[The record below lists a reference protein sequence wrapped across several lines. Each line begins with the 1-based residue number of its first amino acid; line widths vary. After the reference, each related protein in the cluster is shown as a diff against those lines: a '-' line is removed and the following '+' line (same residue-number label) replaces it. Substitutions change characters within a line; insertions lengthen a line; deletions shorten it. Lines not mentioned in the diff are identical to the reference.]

1 MNPSKTEGGRVWPTY
16 ELVRIRPGPGMSSP
30 LAAILAE
37 TGVPRGCIGHEYR
50 VLPEA
55 VLLDGVVGRSLAAI
69 GTSGAFGRI
78 CVEITTGAVV
88 HIPVVDAPV
97 VNVVN
102 VDLDAFRECVA
113 AVIARF
119 PFYGE
124 DDEPEQYEE
133 VAEELRRTIS
143 EIDKSALGYNGFW
156 VTFADDVSIGDYA
169 TEMIV

>member
-1 MNPSKTEGGRVWPTY
+1 
-16 ELVRIRPGPGMSSP
+16 
-30 LAAILAE
+30 
-37 TGVPRGCIGHEYR
+37 
-50 VLPEA
+50 
-55 VLLDGVVGRSLAAI
+55 
-69 GTSGAFGRI
+69 
-78 CVEITTGAVV
+78 VV

-143 EIDKSALGYNGFW
+143 EIDKSALGYNGL
-156 VTFADDVSIGDYA
+156 
-169 TEMIV
+169 

>member
-1 MNPSKTEGGRVWPTY
+1 MNPSETQGGRVWPTY
-16 ELVRIRPGPGMSSP
+16 ELVRIQSGPGIPSP

-50 VLPEA
+50 ALPEA
-55 VLLDGVVGRSLAAI
+55 ILLDGVVGRNLAAI
-69 GTSGAFGRI
+69 GTSGTFGRI
-78 CVEITTGAVV
+78 CVDIATGAVV
-88 HIPVVDAPV
+88 HIPVIDASM

-102 VDLDAFRECVA
+102 VDLGAFCECVA

-119 PFYGE
+119 PFYSEG
-124 DDEPEQYEE
+124 DEPEQYEE

-143 EIDKSALGYNGFW
+143 EIDESALGYNGFW